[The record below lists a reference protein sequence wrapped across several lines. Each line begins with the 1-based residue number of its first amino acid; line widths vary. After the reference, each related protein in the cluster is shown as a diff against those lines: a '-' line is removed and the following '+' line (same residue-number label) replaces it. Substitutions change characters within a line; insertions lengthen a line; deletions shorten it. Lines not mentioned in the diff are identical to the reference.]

1 MGPMQEAMFAVYIL
15 MHVVFTPIDD
25 QDHRKVQYKATI
37 MSVGLNSQQ
46 CVDSVKALYTSESY
60 DLQTNSFGCIRVV
73 HPQDEQRN
81 NNQRQQRRH
90 EGSH

>member
-1 MGPMQEAMFAVYIL
+1 MEPIQQAMFAVYIL

-25 QDHRKVQYKATI
+25 QDHRTVKYKATI

-46 CVDSVKALYTSESY
+46 CVDSVKALYSSDSY
-60 DLQTNSFGCIRVV
+60 DLMTNSFGCIRVV
-73 HPQDEQRN
+73 HPQDEQRE
-81 NNQRQQRRH
+81 NQRQQRRH

>member
-1 MGPMQEAMFAVYIL
+1 MEPMQQAVFAVYIL
-15 MHVVFTPIDD
+15 MHVVFTPLEGDTV
-25 QDHRKVQYKATI
+25 KYKAKI
-37 MSVGLNSQQ
+37 MRAGLSSQECVNSVN
-46 CVDSVKALYTSESY
+46 ALYSSGSY
-60 DLQTNSFGCIRVV
+60 DPKTNSFGCIRVV